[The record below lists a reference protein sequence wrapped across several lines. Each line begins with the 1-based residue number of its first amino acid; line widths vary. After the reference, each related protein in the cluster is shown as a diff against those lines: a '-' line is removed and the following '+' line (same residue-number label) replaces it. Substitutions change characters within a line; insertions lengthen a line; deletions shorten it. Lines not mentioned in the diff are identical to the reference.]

1 MGAPRAAAASAKQVT
16 KRNFAEAV
24 QELRAHLEACDYVA
38 VAAQKTGAPT
48 GWRRALP
55 VDTAETAYLKA
66 KLAAESF
73 QPLQI
78 AVCPFRLHASPSKL
92 VAYPY
97 NFHLF
102 PRDELQLGMP
112 SYSFSCQSSYLSNMA
127 NDGFDFNMCIYDGI
141 SYLSRVQESLA
152 RKKIFTPQLRQLLP
166 SASTSVADS
175 VFMTRIKSRIV
186 HWRKGYVESSKTAD
200 GSLVSSLS
208 KLIFGG
214 DSYGSR
220 PSMSID
226 VCSDRQVQLVLEAVN
241 LISDDLVPLV
251 VPDKAGAAR
260 AVRLVFTSSK
270 EDKNLL
276 LMDLKRSEEEQNFK
290 FRGFREVIDLLSS
303 SQKPIISYNCL
314 NDLTMIHSKFV
325 APLPPNMHEFM
336 CSLRMVFSNV
346 VDISHMWR
354 DIGPLR
360 KAKNIQA
367 ALSYLQR
374 QYFVPMEIEMP
385 HQGVVPAI
393 IRHTKRFL
401 VPLLTLSING
411 TSSVTKNEQNVLR
424 ITKLFGKLSNLLKI
438 NPYHQF
444 QSGQQCSTLEEY
456 CNIFY
461 PSCSVE
467 DSDEVDFANESD
479 TAKAVS
485 SENVVFLWG
494 FRSISV
500 KELRSNLTGLHHAF
514 SEHFEIKLLD
524 KTCSALIFRSSDTAM
539 KLLREI
545 SSESPSL
552 NSFFS
557 EGLQAAGFEVYRKVC
572 RLGLWDSDLA
582 EALESASSELAV
594 STLSECSTSQIYWN
608 SSLMLDLKEY
618 LEP

>member
-1 MGAPRAAAASAKQVT
+1 MAAPRAAAASAKQVT
-16 KRNFAEAV
+16 RRNFAESV
-24 QELRAHLEACDYVA
+24 RELGAHLESCDYVT

-55 VDTAETAYLKA
+55 VDTAETVYLKA

-78 AVCPFRLHASPSKL
+78 AVCPFRLRDSSPSTL

-112 SYSFSCQSSYLSNMA
+112 SYSFSCQSSYLSTMA

-141 SYLSRVQESLA
+141 SYLSRVQESFA
-152 RKKIFTPQLRQLLP
+152 RQKIFTTRLRPLLP
-166 SASTSVADS
+166 SQNTSVADS
-175 VFMTRIKSRIV
+175 VFKSRIMSRIT
-186 HWRKGYVESSKTAD
+186 HWRKGYAEPSKKD
-200 GSLVSSLS
+200 DDSLVGSLSR
-208 KLIFGG
+208 LILGG
-214 DSYGSR
+214 ESYGSR

-226 VCSDRQVQLVLEAVN
+226 VCSDHQVQLVLQAVN
-241 LISDDLVPLV
+241 HISDDLVPLV

-260 AVRLVFTSSK
+260 AVCVIFTSSK

-276 LMDLKRSEEEQNFK
+276 LMDIHKSEEEQNLK

-314 NDLTMIHSKFV
+314 NDLTMMHSKFV

-336 CSLRMVFSNV
+336 CSLKMVFSNV
-346 VDISHMWR
+346 VDISHLWR
-354 DIGPLR
+354 QIGPLR

-374 QYFVPMEIEMP
+374 QYFVPMEIKIP
-385 HQGVVPAI
+385 QQDV
-393 IRHTKRFL
+393 
-401 VPLLTLSING
+401 

-424 ITKLFGKLSNLLKI
+424 ITKLFAKLSNLLKI
-438 NPYHQF
+438 SPECQL
-444 QSGQQCSTLEEY
+444 QSGEQCAAVEEY

-461 PSCSVE
+461 PSCMVE
-467 DSDEVDFANESD
+467 DSDDVDFANEPD
-479 TAKAVS
+479 TAKTVS
-485 SENVVFLWG
+485 TDNIIFLWG
-494 FRSISV
+494 FREKSA
-500 KELRSNLTGLHHAF
+500 KELKSYLPGLHQVF
-514 SEHFEIKLLD
+514 SEDFEVKLLD
-524 KTCSALIFRSSDTAM
+524 RTCSALIFRNSDTAM
-539 KLLREI
+539 QLLEEI
-545 SSESPSL
+545 SLESSSL

-557 EGLQAAGFEVYRKVC
+557 EGLKAAGFEVYRKAC

-582 EALESASSELAV
+582 EALEGVSSEIAA
-594 STLSECSTSQIYWN
+594 STLSECNSSPIYWN

-618 LEP
+618 LEC

>member
-1 MGAPRAAAASAKQVT
+1 MAAPRAAAASAKQVT
-16 KRNFAEAV
+16 RQNFAEAV
-24 QELRAHLEACDYVA
+24 LELRAHLEACDYVA

-78 AVCPFRLHASPSKL
+78 AVCPFRQRNSYPSTL

-112 SYSFSCQSSYLSNMA
+112 SYSFSCQPCYLSTIA

-152 RKKIFTPQLRQLLP
+152 REKIFTRPHQLLSSP
-166 SASTSVADS
+166 NTSVADS
-175 VFMTRIKSRIV
+175 VFMNRIKSRIV
-186 HWRKGYVESSKTAD
+186 NWRKRYADPSKKHD

-208 KLIFGG
+208 RLILGAET
-214 DSYGSR
+214 YGSR

-241 LISDDLVPLV
+241 HISDDLVSLV
-251 VPDKAGAAR
+251 PHKAGVGR
-260 AVRLVFTSSK
+260 AVRVIFTNSK

-276 LMDLKRSEEEQNFK
+276 LMDIQKLEDEQNFK

-303 SQKPIISYNCL
+303 SQKPIISYSCL
-314 NDLTMIHSKFV
+314 NDLTMLHTKFI

-336 CSLRMVFSNV
+336 CSLKMVFPNV
-346 VDISHMWR
+346 VDISHLWR
-354 DIGPLR
+354 QIGPLR

-374 QYFVPMEIEMP
+374 QYFVPIEIEIP
-385 HQGVVPAI
+385 QQD
-393 IRHTKRFL
+393 
-401 VPLLTLSING
+401 G
-411 TSSVTKNEQNVLR
+411 TSSITKNEQNVLR
-424 ITKLFGKLSNLLKI
+424 ITKLFAKLSNLLKI
-438 NPYHQF
+438 SPECQL
-444 QSGQQCSTLEEY
+444 QSREQCTAVEEY

-461 PSCSVE
+461 PSCVVGG
-467 DSDEVDFANESD
+467 SDDANFAFESD
-479 TAKAVS
+479 TTETVS
-485 SENVVFLWG
+485 TDNIIFLWG
-494 FRSISV
+494 FREKSV
-500 KELRSNLTGLHHAF
+500 KELKSYLIGLHQAF
-514 SEHFEIKLLD
+514 SEDFEVKLLD
-524 KTCSALIFRSSDTAM
+524 KTCSALIFRDSNTAM
-539 KLLREI
+539 QLLKEI
-545 SSESPSL
+545 GSEGPSL
-552 NSFFS
+552 NRFFS
-557 EGLQAAGFEVYRKVC
+557 EGLKAAGFEVYKKVC

-582 EALESASSELAV
+582 EVLEDVSSELGV
-594 STLSECSTSQIYWN
+594 PTLPECSTSQIYWN
-608 SSLMLDLKEY
+608 SEFMLDLKEY
-618 LEP
+618 LE